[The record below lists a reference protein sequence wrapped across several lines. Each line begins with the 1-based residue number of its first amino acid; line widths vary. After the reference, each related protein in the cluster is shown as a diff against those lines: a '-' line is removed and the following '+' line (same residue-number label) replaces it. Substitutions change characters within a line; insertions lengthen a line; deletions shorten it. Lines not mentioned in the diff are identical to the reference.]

1 MTKIVNHWIG
11 GKTAEGASGT
21 YGPVTNPA
29 TGEVTTKVAFA
40 SVEEV
45 DAAVAAAKEAF
56 RTWGQSSSPSAPRS
70 CSSSARCSTPT
81 ATRSPS

>member
-1 MTKIVNHWIG
+1 MTNIVNHWIG

-40 SVEEV
+40 SVDEV
-45 DAAVAAAKEAF
+45 DAAVAAAREAYL
-56 RTWGQSSSPSAPRS
+56 TWGSPRWRSGPR
-70 CSSSARCSTPT
+70 SSSASGRCWTRT

>member
-1 MTKIVNHWIG
+1 MTNIVNHWIG

-40 SVEEV
+40 SVDEV
-45 DAAVAAAKEAF
+45 DAAVAAARR
-56 RTWGQSSSPSAPRS
+56 RT
-70 CSSSARCSTPT
+70 
-81 ATRSPS
+81 